1 MKIVVVT
8 LFPEFVAQALGYG
21 VLGRAI
27 ERGVLAVE
35 TVDPRQFATD
45 VHRTVDDRPYG
56 GGPGMVLK
64 AEPLRQAIEEAARRV
79 PAARRIYLA
88 ADGVPV
94 TQPKVAEL
102 ATGDGLVLVAGR
114 YEGVD
119 ERLVE
124 AYTDESLSVGDVVLT
139 GGELPALTVIDAVA
153 RLLPGT
159 LGTPESAE
167 QESFS
172 GGLLDWPHY
181 TRPEVWAG
189 HAVPA
194 VLTGGNHAA
203 IDRWRRKQALGRTH
217 ERRPD
222 LLEKRGMSE
231 EERRLLEEYLAE
243 QDATRHGARD
253 ATTAERRDMSNIIAT
268 LEKERMQREVPDFG
282 PGDTVVVEVKVK
294 EGDRERVQAYEGVV
308 IAKSNRGLNSSFTVR
323 KISHGEGVERVFQT
337 YSPALGAITV
347 KRRGNVRRA
356 KLYYLRSRTGKAA
369 RIEEKV

>member
-189 HAVPA
+189 RAVPA

-217 ERRPD
+217 DRRPD
-222 LLEKRGMSE
+222 LLAQRGMSE
-231 EERRLLEEYLAE
+231 EERGLLEEYLAE

-253 ATTAERRDMSNIIAT
+253 ATTAER
-268 LEKERMQREVPDFG
+268 
-282 PGDTVVVEVKVK
+282 
-294 EGDRERVQAYEGVV
+294 
-308 IAKSNRGLNSSFTVR
+308 
-323 KISHGEGVERVFQT
+323 
-337 YSPALGAITV
+337 
-347 KRRGNVRRA
+347 
-356 KLYYLRSRTGKAA
+356 
-369 RIEEKV
+369 